1 MSTKTKRMSRELA
14 SEIVNN
20 VLRATF
26 KDRLASL
33 IEEENEEEKKL
44 GDRVYLEAIPEEYLK
59 LMRKLP
65 ATYFT
70 QSYHAMPRGRD
81 GYIIDHPLHRSWYG
95 LYAIISG
102 SYFRYGSSGIMM
114 SDSRPIPALY
124 QHGRW
129 GDISGSLII
138 EIDAWKARYEQLF
151 NEALELKTKIDSV
164 MASVKTVKA
173 LLETWPDCKQYIP
186 EHAFA
191 SDDRSLPMVV
201 IADLN
206 DAISKAKGDAT
217 VVGTDVAAAA
227 VNELVKEAA

>member
-1 MSTKTKRMSRELA
+1 MSTKTKRLNKELA
-14 SEIVNN
+14 NDIVNN

-33 IEEENEEEKKL
+33 VEEEKKL
-44 GDRVYLEAIPEEYLK
+44 GDRVYLEAIPEEHLK

-70 QSYHAMPRGRD
+70 QSYHVMPRGRD
-81 GYIIDHPLHRSWYG
+81 DYIINHPLSLSWYE
-95 LYAIISG
+95 LYAVING
-102 SYFRYGSSGIMM
+102 SYFRYGSNGITM

-124 QHGRW
+124 QQGRW
-129 GDISGSLII
+129 GDISESLITEI
-138 EIDAWKARYEQLF
+138 EAWKARYQQLLD
-151 NEALELKTKIDSV
+151 EASKLKTKLEMVMMSV
-164 MASVKTVKA
+164 RTVKA
-173 LLETWPDCKQYIP
+173 LLETWPECKPYIP
-186 EHAFA
+186 EYAFA
-191 SDDRSLPMVV
+191 ADDRSLPMVV

-206 DAISKAKGDAT
+206 EAISKAKGDAT